1 MSAFISSYAV
11 PNYYVFLRKINEMNL
26 KTGKAGTVVHPSAKP
41 WNYSTISV
49 KSFNGGYTLKVAGRY
64 YLLFVCLFTFF
75 FFCFQPMCRVRS
87 EAPN

>member
-1 MSAFISSYAV
+1 MCGLISFLMSAFISTYAV

-26 KTGKAGTVVHPSAKP
+26 KTGTVVHPSAKP

-64 YLLFVCLFTFF
+64 YLLLVCLIH
-75 FFCFQPMCRVRS
+75 PI
-87 EAPN
+87 P